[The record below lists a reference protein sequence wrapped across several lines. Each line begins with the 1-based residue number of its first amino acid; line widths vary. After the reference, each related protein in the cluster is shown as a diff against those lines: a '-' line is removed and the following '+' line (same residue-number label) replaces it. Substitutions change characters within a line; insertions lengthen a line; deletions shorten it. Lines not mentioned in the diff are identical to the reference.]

1 MVTPTFIIEPDFGI
15 NKLRQN
21 IAAACVVQ
29 GANSKKCSRFEIFNK
44 RRIAME
50 NDELYMGGFRCSMCN
65 WFDETKNNYF
75 ILNWFVAILH
85 PIVHS
90 IEAHKALG

>member
-1 MVTPTFIIEPDFGI
+1 MILELLSCG
-15 NKLRQN
+15 N
-21 IAAACVVQ
+21 ILPQLVVF
-29 GANSKKCSRFEIFNK
+29 KRWFERCSRFENFNK

-65 WFDETKNNYF
+65 WFDETKDNYF

-90 IEAHKALG
+90 IEAHKTLG

>member
-1 MVTPTFIIEPDFGI
+1 
-15 NKLRQN
+15 
-21 IAAACVVQ
+21 
-29 GANSKKCSRFEIFNK
+29 
-44 RRIAME
+44 ME

-65 WFDETKNNYF
+65 WFDETKDNYF

>member
-1 MVTPTFIIEPDFGI
+1 MILELTSCG
-15 NKLRQN
+15 N
-21 IAAACVVQ
+21 ILPQLVVFKWRIR
-29 GANSKKCSRFEIFNK
+29 KKCSHFENFNK

-65 WFDETKNNYF
+65 WFDETKDNYF